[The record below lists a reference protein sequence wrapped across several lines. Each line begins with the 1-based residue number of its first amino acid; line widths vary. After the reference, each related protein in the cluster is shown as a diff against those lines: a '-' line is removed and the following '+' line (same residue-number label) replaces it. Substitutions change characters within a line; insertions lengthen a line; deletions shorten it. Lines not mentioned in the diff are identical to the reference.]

1 MQLLGNRQIWSV
13 NVVHLVPPQVLEM
26 EHMRVH
32 VYITLV
38 YLQWIYFV
46 QIKDW
51 EHKEA
56 NVFEGVH
63 NTDL

>member
-1 MQLLGNRQIWSV
+1 
-13 NVVHLVPPQVLEM
+13 M

-32 VYITLV
+32 VYIALV
-38 YLQWIYFV
+38 HLQCIYFV

-63 NTDL
+63 NTHLPEEAFKIANTTQYQVLVW